1 MNKIISFPH
10 LGDYY
15 IPIKYMIKKIT
26 NCEILV
32 PPKNNKQ
39 TIELGSKYS
48 PDDICMPFKYN
59 LGNYIN
65 ALESGATILIQAGG
79 GCRYGYYAELQE
91 QILRDLGY
99 DFKFINLIKDNHVS
113 IIKLYKEAK
122 KINHKLNI
130 FKYFY
135 YLIQGLLMIITMD
148 KIDKYIR
155 ANIGFEQ
162 TKGSFEILE
171 KRYKFSL
178 SKEKLGII
186 KIIKLYFKY
195 KKLFKSLP
203 LNEENKLEILLI
215 GELYSL
221 MDFEASNN
229 IERNLAKQGIK
240 VTRYTNLTYLLII
253 KRFMRRILLFKGR
266 KYLKYTLGADGTE
279 SVVHTLDHCKKGI
292 DGIIHIK
299 SFSCVPEINAM
310 PTLSKISEDYEV
322 PIIYLSFDGENNI
335 SNIDTKIEA
344 FKDMIKSKKEK
355 REQTNNNSQI
365 ETLKVSLKSDKNSN
379 I

>member
-15 IPIKYMIKKIT
+15 IPIKYLVKKIT
-26 NCEILV
+26 NCNIIV
-32 PPKNNKQ
+32 PPKNNKK

-91 QILRDLGY
+91 QILKDYGY
-99 DFKFINLIKDNHVS
+99 QFEFINLIQDNHVS
-113 IIKLYKEAK
+113 LNKLYKISK
-122 KINHKLNI
+122 KINPKLNI
-130 FKYFY
+130 FKYIY
-135 YLIQGLLMIITMD
+135 YLIQGIIMIITMD
-148 KIDKYIR
+148 KLDKYLR
-155 ANIGFEQ
+155 ENIGFEQ
-162 TKGSFEILE
+162 VKGTFEQNE
-171 KRYKFSL
+171 KKYKNAL
-178 SKEKLGII
+178 SQEKLGII
-186 KIIKLYFKY
+186 KIIKIYNKY
-195 KKLFKSLP
+195 KKIYKEIP
-203 LNEENKLEILLI
+203 LKEEPKLEILLI

-221 MDFEASNN
+221 MDPEASNN
-229 IERNLAKQGIK
+229 LERNLAKQGIK
-240 VTRYTNLTYLLII
+240 VTRYTNLTYLLLI
-253 KRFMRRILLFKGR
+253 KRFMRRILLYKGR

-279 SVVHTLDHCKKGI
+279 SIVHTIEHCKKGV

-299 SFSCVPEINAM
+299 SFGCVPEINAM
-310 PTLSKISEDYEV
+310 PTLSKISEDYNV

-344 FKDMIKSKKEK
+344 FIDMIKAKK
-355 REQTNNNSQI
+355 SQ
-365 ETLKVSLKSDKNSN
+365 LN
-379 I
+379 

>member
-15 IPIKYMIKKIT
+15 IPIRYVISKIT
-26 NCEILV
+26 NCEIIT

-65 ALESGATILIQAGG
+65 ALEQGADVLIQAGG

-91 QILRDLGY
+91 QILKDLGY
-99 DFKFINLIKDNHVS
+99 SFTFINLIQDNHIS
-113 IIKLYKEAK
+113 LKKLYNESK
-122 KINHKLNI
+122 KLNPKLNI
-130 FKYFY
+130 FKYLY
-135 YLIQGLLMIITMD
+135 YLLQGIIIIITMD

-155 ANIGFEQ
+155 ENMGSEQ
-162 TKGSFEILE
+162 TKGSFEKLE
-171 KRYKFSL
+171 KQYKNSL
-178 SKEKLGII
+178 NKNNLSII
-186 KIIKLYFKY
+186 KIIKKYFKY
-195 KKLFKSLP
+195 KKKFKEIP
-203 LNEENKLEILLI
+203 LKEEPPLEILLI

-221 MDFEASNN
+221 MDMEASNN
-229 IERNLAKQGIK
+229 LEKNLLKEGIK
-240 VTRYTNLTYLLII
+240 IYRYTNLTYLLII
-253 KRFMRRILLFKGR
+253 KKFMRKILLFKGK
-266 KYLKYTLGADGTE
+266 KYIKYTLGADGTE
-279 SVVHTLDHCKKGI
+279 SVVHSLDHCKKGI

-322 PIIYLSFDGENNI
+322 PILYLSFDGENNV

-344 FKDMIKSKKEK
+344 FKDMINSKKTK
-355 REQTNNNSQI
+355 KQ
-365 ETLKVSLKSDKNSN
+365 ETE
-379 I
+379 

>member
-15 IPIKYMIKKIT
+15 IQIKYIIKNIT
-26 NCEILV
+26 NCEVIT
-32 PPKNNKQ
+32 PPKNTKK

-59 LGNYIN
+59 LGNYIE
-65 ALESGATILIQAGG
+65 ALNSGADILIQAGG

-91 QILRDLGY
+91 QILKDNGY
-99 DFKFINLIKDNHVS
+99 QFEFINLIQNNHVS
-113 IIKLYKEAK
+113 LIKLYKITK
-122 KINHKLNI
+122 KLNPKLNI
-130 FKYFY
+130 IKYIY
-135 YLIQGLLMIITMD
+135 YLIQGGLMIITMD

-155 ANIGFEQ
+155 ENIGFEKN
-162 TKGSFEILE
+162 KGSFENIE
-171 KRYKFSL
+171 KRYKNSL
-178 SKEKLGII
+178 QQEKLGII
-186 KIIKLYFKY
+186 KILKLYKKY
-195 KKLFKSLP
+195 KQILTEIP
-203 LNEENKLEILLI
+203 LKEEPRLEILLI

-229 IERNLAKQGIK
+229 LERNLAKEGIK
-240 VTRYTNLTYLLII
+240 VIRYTNLTYLLLI
-253 KRFMRRILLFKGR
+253 KKFMRRILLWKGR

-279 SVVHTLDHCKKGI
+279 SVVHAIDHCKKGI

-310 PTLSKISEDYEV
+310 PTLSKISEDYNT
-322 PIIYLSFDGENNI
+322 PILYLSFDGENNI

-344 FKDMIKSKKEK
+344 FKDMIKAKK
-355 REQTNNNSQI
+355 NLI
-365 ETLKVSLKSDKNSN
+365 
-379 I
+379 

>member
-26 NCEILV
+26 NCEIII
-32 PPKNNKQ
+32 PDKNTKR

-59 LGNYIN
+59 LGNYID
-65 ALESGATILIQAGG
+65 ALEKGADILIQAGG

-91 QILRDLGY
+91 QILKDLGY
-99 DFKFINLIKDNHVS
+99 QFDFINLIQNNHVS
-113 IIKLYKEAK
+113 LLKLYKESK
-122 KINHKLNI
+122 RINPKLNI
-130 FKYFY
+130 FKYVY

-148 KIDKYIR
+148 KLDKYLR
-155 ANIGFEQ
+155 ENMGLEQNKGTFEQ
-162 TKGSFEILE
+162 IE
-171 KRYKFSL
+171 KRYKNAL
-178 SKEKLGII
+178 NKEKLSIF
-186 KIIKLYFKY
+186 KIIKLYYKY
-195 KKLFKSLP
+195 KKLYKEIP
-203 LNEENKLEILLI
+203 LIEDDKLEILLI

-221 MDFEASNN
+221 MDMEASNN
-229 IERNLAKQGIK
+229 LERNLIKEDIK
-240 VTRYTNLTYLLII
+240 VYRYTNLTYLLII
-253 KRFMRRILLFKGR
+253 KKFMRNILLFKGR

-279 SVVHTLDHCKKGI
+279 SVVHAIDHCKKGI

-310 PTLSKISEDYEV
+310 PTLSKISDDYNT
-322 PIIYLSFDGENNI
+322 PILYLSFDGENNI

-344 FKDMIKSKKEK
+344 FKDMIKAKK
-355 REQTNNNSQI
+355 
-365 ETLKVSLKSDKNSN
+365 KSN
-379 I
+379 

>member
-26 NCEILV
+26 NCEIII
-32 PPKNNKQ
+32 PDKNTKR

-59 LGNYIN
+59 LGNYID
-65 ALESGATILIQAGG
+65 ALEKGADILIQAGG

-91 QILRDLGY
+91 QILKDLGY
-99 DFKFINLIKDNHVS
+99 KFDFINLIQNNHVS
-113 IIKLYKEAK
+113 LLKLYKESK
-122 KINHKLNI
+122 RINPKLNI
-130 FKYFY
+130 FKYIY

-148 KIDKYIR
+148 KLDKYLREHMGI
-155 ANIGFEQ
+155 EQ
-162 TKGSFEILE
+162 NKGSFKQLE
-171 KRYKFSL
+171 KRYKKAL
-178 SKEKLGII
+178 NKEKLSIF
-186 KIIKLYFKY
+186 KIIKLYYKY
-195 KKLFKSLP
+195 KKLYKEIP
-203 LNEENKLEILLI
+203 LIEDDKLEILLI

-221 MDFEASNN
+221 MDMEASNN
-229 IERNLAKQGIK
+229 LERNLIKEDIK
-240 VTRYTNLTYLLII
+240 VYRYTNLTYLLII
-253 KRFMRRILLFKGR
+253 KKFMRNILLFKGR

-279 SVVHTLDHCKKGI
+279 SVVHAIDHCKKGI

-310 PTLSKISEDYEV
+310 PTLSKISDDYNV
-322 PIIYLSFDGENNI
+322 PILYLSFDGENNI

-344 FKDMIKSKKEK
+344 FKDMIIAKK
-355 REQTNNNSQI
+355 QT
-365 ETLKVSLKSDKNSN
+365 KM
-379 I
+379 